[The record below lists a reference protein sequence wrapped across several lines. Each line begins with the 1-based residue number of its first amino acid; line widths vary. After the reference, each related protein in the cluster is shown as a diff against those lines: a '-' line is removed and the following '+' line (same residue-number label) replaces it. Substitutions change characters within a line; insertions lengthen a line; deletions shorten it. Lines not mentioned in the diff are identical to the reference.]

1 MQGGGDTPLHL
12 AAKWGHL
19 EMVRLV
25 LSYTQTSTE
34 MTNKFGEVAA
44 AVVCSRARER
54 DADTEREMRE
64 ILAGQVVIPVY
75 REDESSKHLGRP
87 ISLQEAAAQLQLP
100 ADSRSVLGISV
111 KHCISS
117 VYISHLQHR
126 TSSLT

>member
-19 EMVRLV
+19 EMVRL
-25 LSYTQTSTE
+25 LMSYTQTSTE

-54 DADTEREMRE
+54 DADTEREIRE

-100 ADSRSVLGISV
+100 ADSRSVLGISE
-111 KHCISS
+111 KLCISS
-117 VYISHLQHR
+117 VYFSHLQHR

>member
-54 DADTEREMRE
+54 DADTEREIRE
-64 ILAGQVVIPVY
+64 ILAGQAP
-75 REDESSKHLGRP
+75 
-87 ISLQEAAAQLQLP
+87 AAP
-100 ADSRSVLGISV
+100 AAV
-111 KHCISS
+111 
-117 VYISHLQHR
+117 SH
-126 TSSLT
+126 